1 VDVEFVK
8 ACFPATTASL
18 RRQVESHIRTLEEDL
33 VETKKLAAAGK
44 ELPPEDVEWLRG
56 EASGTCPMLR
66 QFAELFERHEW
77 RAAAGLE
84 VRAGADQ
91 SKRALGEYAG

>member
-1 VDVEFVK
+1 
-8 ACFPATTASL
+8 
-18 RRQVESHIRTLEEDL
+18 

-56 EASGTCPMLR
+56 EVSGTYPMLR

-77 RAAAGLE
+77 REAAGLE
-84 VRAGADQ
+84 V
-91 SKRALGEYAG
+91 